1 MNKIKTKRE
10 IYNAFKPYMQNI
22 RIFRTG
28 TNDYG
33 EKEEDLYVTE
43 IEGYYSLGKNLIAIN
58 YTDAGAINKNYNEM
72 LSVMINDNS
81 LKIKQDDYFY
91 LNDIKFRIVNIQN
104 VMDIY
109 LDLTLE
115 RV

>member
-10 IYNAFKPYMQNI
+10 IYNAFKPYMQNV

-28 TNDYG
+28 INDYG
-33 EKEEDLYVTE
+33 EKEDDLFVTE

-58 YTDAGAINKNYNEM
+58 YTDGGAINSNYNEM
-72 LSVMINDNS
+72 LSVMVDKES
-81 LKIKQDDYFY
+81 KKIQKDDYFN
-91 LNDIKFRIVNIQN
+91 LNDVKFRIVHIQN